1 MEINCGETTYVD
13 ITLTGTEVSAT
24 DVIRFGIKQT
34 PDPGAESV
42 ISKTVSGN
50 EVVDGSCT
58 VTLTAAETAQL
69 VPGMLYYCDAGLQSG
84 NNYYYIGKPAQ
95 EIEVH
100 ETVTGWQVISS

>member
-1 MEINCGETTYVD
+1 MVINCGETTTIV
-13 ITLTGTEVSAT
+13 ITITGTVVSAH
-24 DVIRFGIKQT
+24 DVIRLGIKQT
-34 PDPGAESV
+34 PDPGAVYV
-42 ISKTVSGN
+42 INKTVSGS

-84 NNYYYIGKPAQ
+84 SEYYYIGQPAQ
-95 EIEVH
+95 EVEVH